1 MNSLLRSFCFGI
13 LVLFCVTT
21 SSLYAQKGLI
31 IKEDQDVKAFMVQS
45 QERMKANEKVSSW
58 RVQVLAT
65 NERSEVESQQ
75 KKIEQKYPGLDVDWS
90 HDRPVYK
97 LRIGYFSTRVKAM
110 ELLYLLKADFPTAFI
125 VQDHQTHPRKLIQD

>member
-1 MNSLLRSFCFGI
+1 MKTPYLPYKWLLCLSLFIIAIPSF
-13 LVLFCVTT
+13 
-21 SSLYAQKGLI
+21 AQKGLL
-31 IKEDQDVKAFMVQS
+31 IKEDQDVKAFVTQT
-45 QERMKANEKVSSW
+45 QEKIKANEKVSSW

-65 NERSEVESQQ
+65 NERSEVEAKQ
-75 KKIEQKYPGLDVDWS
+75 KVIEQKYPGKDVDWV

-110 ELLYLLKADFPTAFI
+110 ELLYLLKVDFPSAFI

>member
-1 MNSLLRSFCFGI
+1 MKNSITIISCFALAI
-13 LVLFCVTT
+13 LFPAVSPLN
-21 SSLYAQKGLI
+21 AQKGLVI
-31 IKEDQDVKAFMVQS
+31 REDQDVKQFIDQS
-45 QERMKANEKVSSW
+45 LEKIKANEKVSSW

-65 NERSEVESQQ
+65 NDRAEVETQQ
-75 KKIEQKYPGLDVDWS
+75 KSIELKYPGIDIDWT

-97 LRIGYFSTRVKAM
+97 LRMGYYPTRVKAM